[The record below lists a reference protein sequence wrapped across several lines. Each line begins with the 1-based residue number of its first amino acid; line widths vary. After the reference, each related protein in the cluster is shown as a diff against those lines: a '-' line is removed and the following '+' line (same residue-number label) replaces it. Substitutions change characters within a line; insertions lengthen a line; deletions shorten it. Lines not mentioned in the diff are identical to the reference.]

1 MRKII
6 ALLLSLAM
14 LFSLC
19 TTISFGDDIEVVP
32 ITESSIQYS
41 RYVAFGDSMTRGTGI
56 DENADAKARNPLYRN
71 VYNIYGDAAYPY
83 LVSMAVDCKAND
95 KYYESWQTQPFYN
108 VSNNGLTLAAV
119 MDILGLEKYPSE
131 YVLDNVFDYYYQD
144 TATMF
149 GNNETKTKK
158 YEHTNVSL
166 FEEYSNQASYIN
178 LPTDTN
184 LPTVGSGVVDFIE
197 NAEGSDEKKPILITA
212 NLGLADV
219 VLEPL
224 ARFALDVQNHKYDN
238 VAFSDAYF
246 VNELAESFDYWKT
259 TYPKFV
265 EALYEMN
272 HDVDIALIGY
282 SNPFEGFRLDD
293 NLVLEIGNIVKPF
306 IMAMNDV
313 VKQIAKDYDYCIYVD
328 TNNAES
334 NIDEFKLTLDDLWD
348 YSNLELVWAT
358 HLSGNAHRYVARQI
372 VKAVE
377 NHYDKPV
384 VSKYNQ
390 YNIVVDLGREE
401 FAGRDIDIKVTING
415 LEVPARLEG
424 TVLYVENINPYAVTM
439 NVIVY
444 SCYYNEANSSW
455 EDALFSYVLN
465 WEEDHF
471 EACRVYST
479 NSIDDTVDT
488 VVDNTKAV
496 VDTAIEVAVDVATFP
511 LEVTDAVID
520 RVLDARE
527 GNSVGEREAELWN
540 AFWYGAEHVGEA
552 FVCGASNV
560 AKDIACFNYGKAACD
575 FGCMLDKVAYAVEDA
590 LIAGDDSGIGVITAT
605 VNLWEAAG
613 NAWND
618 FWGND
623 N

>member
-19 TTISFGDDIEVVP
+19 TTISFGDEIEVIPTPVIP

-83 LVSMAVDCKAND
+83 LVSMAVGCKAND
-95 KYYESWQTQPFYN
+95 LYYQSMQTQPFYN

-224 ARFALDVQNHKYDN
+224 ARFALDVQRGKYDN

-265 EALYEMN
+265 EALYDMN
-272 HDVDIALIGY
+272 QNADIALIGY

-313 VKQIAKDYDYCIYVD
+313 VKQIAKEYDCIYVD

-401 FAGRDIDIKVTING
+401 FVVVDEKIKVTING

-444 SCYYNEANSSW
+444 DYYNY

-479 NSIDDTVDT
+479 NSIEDTVDT
-488 VVDNTKAV
+488 VVHNTKAV
-496 VDTAIEVAVDVATFP
+496 VDTAIDVTVDVATFP

-527 GNSVGEREAELWN
+527 AYSVGEKEAELWD
-540 AFWYGAEHVGEA
+540 AFWDGAEHVGDA
-552 FVCGASNV
+552 FVCGASKV

-575 FGCMLDKVAYAVEDA
+575 FGCMLDKVAYAVDDA
-590 LIAGDDSGIGVITAT
+590 LIAGVNGNDNGVISAT
-605 VNLWEAAG
+605 VKLWEAAG
-613 NAWND
+613 NAWNY